1 MSNAINP
8 SNYALVEL
16 RRFYLA
22 LSLLLAVLATIG
34 FWPLYFGPFLA
45 GKVNTDL
52 VIHVHVS
59 VYVGWLALFIAQCA
73 LVAFGHVALH
83 RKIGKFGLVW
93 GFIVIVVGLTT
104 TFVRFVDRL
113 SEGGIERAENF
124 GVWPV
129 IDMVVFAS
137 FLGAAA
143 VHRRRPENHKRLM
156 IVAATSILVAS
167 LGRFTSFD
175 PDSAASHT
183 ILLALWM
190 SPILLAM
197 AHDYFRQRI
206 VHPVFVV
213 GVLVLGASSFRD
225 PIRFS
230 DSWINFTHWLAA
242 VIT

>member
-1 MSNAINP
+1 MSDAINP
-8 SNYALVEL
+8 SNYSLVEL

-93 GFIVIVVGLTT
+93 GFVVIVVGLTT
-104 TFVRFVDRL
+104 TFVRFADRL

-129 IDMVVFAS
+129 IDMVLFAA
-137 FLGAAA
+137 FFGAAA

-167 LGRFTSFD
+167 LGRFTGFD

-183 ILLALWM
+183 ILLVLWL
-190 SPILLAM
+190 SPVLLAM
-197 AHDYFRQRI
+197 AYDYFRQGI

-213 GVLVLGASSFRD
+213 GIVVLAASSFRD